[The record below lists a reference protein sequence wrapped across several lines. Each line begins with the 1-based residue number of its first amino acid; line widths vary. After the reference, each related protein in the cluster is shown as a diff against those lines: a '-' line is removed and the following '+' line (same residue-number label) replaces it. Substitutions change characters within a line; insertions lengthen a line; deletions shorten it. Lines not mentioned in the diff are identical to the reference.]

1 MTTCST
7 VLALGLMP
15 LLLYL
20 YCHGI
25 ADVGSAVPYTGI
37 TLALAMT
44 LVPCGIGILINF
56 SAQSSAAQTQSI
68 IMSKLDKRRKGL
80 YGPPLGK
87 RTVGR
92 GGGLAGVPSEPAGCR
107 GIQMAAD
114 RKSTRLNSSH

>member
-44 LVPCGIGILINF
+44 LVPCGIGILINHF
-56 SAQSSAAQTQSI
+56 RPQY
-68 IMSKLDKRRKGL
+68 SKTITKVSQADQ
-80 YGPPLGK
+80 YGDS
-87 RTVGR
+87 V
-92 GGGLAGVPSEPAGCR
+92 
-107 GIQMAAD
+107 
-114 RKSTRLNSSH
+114 